1 MNKFIIPLVGL
12 LIASPSIAQ
21 KTKKKKSS
29 TEEQPAYSSSTFGGL
44 KFRNVG
50 PALTSG
56 RVADIAVDPTNPSTY
71 FVAVA
76 SGGVWKTTNAGTTY
90 EPIFDSQGSYSIG
103 CVTID
108 PSNHNVIWVGSGEN
122 NNQRSVAYGDGVYKS
137 EDGGKSW
144 KNVGLEKSEHIG
156 MIKVHPENSDV
167 VYVAAYGPLWS
178 AGGERGLYKT
188 TDGGENWELI
198 LEIDEHTGI
207 NEVHFDPTNPDV
219 IYATAH
225 QRRRH
230 VFTYVS
236 GGPGSGIHK
245 STDGG
250 KTWKEINKGL
260 PAKMGRI
267 GMTVSPAD
275 ANTLYAVV
283 EGEDK
288 SGGFFRSTD
297 KGASWV
303 KMNKFSTSG
312 NYYQEL
318 VPDPYDKDKV
328 FFMNT
333 WLKHT
338 EDGGKTIVDTGEDD
352 KHVDNHCMW
361 IDPTNTDHW
370 IVGCDGGIY
379 ETHDHATTWEYKSNL
394 PITQFYK
401 VAVDN
406 DAPFYN
412 IYGGTQDNNSIG
424 GPSRTMNNHGILNS
438 DWFITNGGDGFE
450 SAIDPVNPNIVY
462 AQSQYGWLVRY
473 DKTNGESVGIKPQA
487 KINDAALRWNWDAP
501 LLISPHNHER
511 LYFAANVLF
520 RSDDMGSTWE
530 QISGDLTQQ
539 IDRNTLP
546 VMGQVQSVDAVMKN
560 KSTTIYGNIVALDE
574 SPIQE
579 GLVYVGTDDGLIQV
593 TEDNG
598 ANWRKISSFP
608 GVPKNT
614 YVNAIV
620 CSKHDAS
627 TVYAV
632 FNNHKN
638 GDFKPYIMK
647 SIDKGASWTKM
658 SGNLPVKG
666 SVYDIVQDHENKDL
680 FFAGTE
686 FGCFFS
692 PDAGKNWTELSAG
705 LPTIAIRDLEIQERE
720 NDLVLASFGRGFYVL
735 DDYSPLRTFDVSM
748 LSEKAVLFPVKD
760 ALMFVDARPLG
771 LRGKGSQGANLYTAP
786 NPEIGATFSVLI
798 NDTTLTIKE
807 IRQEKEDEL
816 LKENKDIPYPSKE
829 DLMKENQQGKP
840 FLVFTIY
847 DKDKKPVRKI
857 QKDMMYGLNR
867 VVWDFRYAPSTPI
880 QLSESAPSRYGEKT
894 MGPMA
899 LPGTYYV
906 SLDKV
911 FDGEVSR
918 LIEPTAFECKWL
930 EEYAIPVDNKAEILA
945 FSEQVE
951 KLRNAT
957 SSTHQFMD
965 YLSERIEYLEK
976 GIAVAPAAP
985 LALMGELKLA
995 KDQLTQLEILFYGNG
1010 TLAKYEFETPNTIY
1024 GNVGLIIWNMWRV
1037 RTSVTTT
1044 NKSLYQETGVELE
1057 KLLVALNKVDEAVA
1071 EIEEKMDNFGV
1082 PYTPG
1087 RFDIP
1092 NWKMN

>member
-1 MNKFIIPLVGL
+1 MYRLIIPILSL
-12 LIASPSIAQ
+12 LIVSPAVAQ
-21 KTKKKKSS
+21 KKKKKGSD
-29 TEEQPAYSSSTFGGL
+29 EEKAAYTSATFSGL

-56 RVADIAVDPTNPSTY
+56 RVADLAVDPTNPNVY
-71 FVAVA
+71 YVAAA
-76 SGGVWKTTNAGTTY
+76 SGGVWKTTNSGTTY
-90 EPIFDSQGSYSIG
+90 DPIFDGQGSYSIG

-108 PSNHNVIWVGSGEN
+108 PSNHNTIWVGTGEN

-137 EDGGKSW
+137 NDGGKSW
-144 KNVGLEKSEHIG
+144 DNVGLEKSEHIG
-156 MIKVHPENSDV
+156 MIKVHPNNSNI

-207 NEVHFDPTNPDV
+207 NEIHFDPTNPDV

-230 VFTYVS
+230 IFTYVS
-236 GGPGSGIHK
+236 GGPGCGIHK
-245 STDGG
+245 SEDGG
-250 KTWKEINKGL
+250 KTWKTINNGL
-260 PAKMGRI
+260 PTKMGRI
-267 GMTVSPAD
+267 GMTVSPVD
-275 ANTLYAVV
+275 QNLLYAIV
-283 EGEDK
+283 EGEDE
-288 SGGFFRSTD
+288 SGGFFRSTNR
-297 KGASWV
+297 GASWE
-303 KMNKFSTSG
+303 KMNKYVTSG

-318 VPDPYDKDKV
+318 IPDPVDKDKV
-328 FFMNT
+328 FIMDT
-333 WLKHT
+333 WLHHT
-338 EDGGKTIVDTGEDD
+338 EDGGKTIKATGEDN
-352 KHVDNHCMW
+352 KHVDNHCIW
-361 IDPTNTDHW
+361 INPQDTDHW

-379 ETHDHATTWEYKSNL
+379 ETYDHAETWNYKSNL

-406 DAPFYN
+406 DEPFYN

-424 GPSRTMNNHGILNS
+424 GPSRTKNNHGILNS

-450 SAIDPVNPNIVY
+450 SAIDPVNPDIVY

-487 KINDAALRWNWDAP
+487 KLDEPGLRWNWDAP
-501 LLISPHNHER
+501 LLISPHNHKR

-520 RSDDMGSTWE
+520 RSDDMGNTWQ

-539 IDRNTLP
+539 IDRNKLP
-546 VMGQVQSVDAVMKN
+546 VMGQVLSVDAVMKN

-574 SPIQE
+574 SPKQE

-598 ANWRKISSFP
+598 AHWRKISTFP

-620 CSKHDAS
+620 CSKYDAN

-638 GDFKPYIMK
+638 GDFKPYILK
-647 SIDKGASWTKM
+647 STDKGATWTSM
-658 SGNLPVKG
+658 SGNLPERG
-666 SVYDIVQDHENKDL
+666 SVYDIVQDHGVENL

-692 PDAGKNWTELSAG
+692 NDAGKSWTQLKAG
-705 LPTIAIRDLEIQERE
+705 LPTIAVRDLEIQERE

-735 DDYSPLRTFDVSM
+735 DDYSPLRTFKEEM
-748 LSEKAVLFPVKD
+748 MEKKAVIFPIKE

-786 NPEIGATFSVLI
+786 NPEIGATFTVLI

-807 IRQEKEDEL
+807 TRQKEEEKL
-816 LKENKDIPYPSKE
+816 LKENKDIPYPTK
-829 DLMKENQQGKP
+829 DALMKEAQQEKP
-840 FLVFTIY
+840 YLVFTIY
-847 DKDKKPVRKI
+847 DKDKNPVRKI
-857 QKDMMYGLNR
+857 EQDMTYGMNR

-880 QLSESAPSRYGEKT
+880 QLKDREPSRYGEKT

-899 LPGTYYV
+899 LPGVYYV
-906 SLDKV
+906 SMDKV
-911 FDGEVSR
+911 FDGAVSR
-918 LIEPTAFECKWL
+918 LIEPTEFNCKWL
-930 EEYAIPVDNKAEILA
+930 EEYAIPVENKDEILA
-945 FSEQVE
+945 FSQQVE
-951 KLRNAT
+951 KLRNAA
-957 SSTHQFMD
+957 SSTDQYFEF
-965 YLSERIEYLEK
+965 LEERIEYLKK
-976 GIAVAPAAP
+976 GIATAPTVP
-985 LALMGELKLA
+985 LELLTSLTASEKSLEKLKL
-995 KDQLTQLEILFYGNG
+995 QFYGNAV
-1010 TLAKYEFETPNTIY
+1010 LSSHEFETPNAIY
-1024 GNVGLIIWNMWRV
+1024 ENVGLIIWNMWRV
-1037 RTSVTTT
+1037 RTSVTQT
-1044 NKSLYQETGVELE
+1044 NRSLYDETGKALE
-1057 KLLVALNKVDEAVA
+1057 MLLTSIQKIDTEVKT
-1071 EIEEKMDNFGV
+1071 IEEKMDNFGV

-1087 RFDIP
+1087 RYNIP

>member
-1 MNKFIIPLVGL
+1 MNKFIIPLLGL

-21 KTKKKKSS
+21 KSKKKKSS
-29 TEEQPAYSSSTFGGL
+29 DSEKAIYSSSTFGGL

-56 RVADIAVDPTNPSTY
+56 RVADIAVDPTNPNTY
-71 FVAVA
+71 FVAAA

-90 EPIFDSQGSYSIG
+90 EPIFDGEGSYSIG

-108 PSNHNVIWVGSGEN
+108 PNNHNTVWVGSGEN

-137 EDGGKSW
+137 NDGGKSW
-144 KNVGLEKSEHIG
+144 ENVGLKESEHIG
-156 MIKVHPENSDV
+156 MIKVHPENSSI

-188 TDGGENWELI
+188 TDGGDNWELI

-207 NEVHFDPTNPDV
+207 NEIHFDPSNPKV
-219 IYATAH
+219 LYATAH

-245 STDGG
+245 SEDGG
-250 KTWKEINKGL
+250 ETWKEINKGL
-260 PAKMGRI
+260 PAKRGRI
-267 GMTVSPAD
+267 GMTVSSVD
-275 ANTLYAVV
+275 ANYLYAIV
-283 EGEDK
+283 EGEGDT
-288 SGGFFRSTD
+288 GGFFRSTD
-297 KGASWV
+297 KGASWE
-303 KMNKFSTSG
+303 KMNKFATSG

-318 VPDPYDKDKV
+318 VADPVDKDKV
-328 FFMNT
+328 FIMNT

-361 IDPTNTDHW
+361 INPSNTNHW

-379 ETHDHATTWEYKSNL
+379 ETFDHAKTWEYKSNL

-406 DAPFYN
+406 DSPFYN

-424 GPSRTMNNHGILNS
+424 GPSRTMNNHGIMNS

-450 SAIDPVNPNIVY
+450 SAIDPVDPNIVY

-487 KINDAALRWNWDAP
+487 KLDATALRWNWDAP
-501 LLISPHNHER
+501 LLISPHNHKR

-520 RSDDMGSTWE
+520 KSDDMGNTWE

-539 IDRNTLP
+539 IDRNQLP

-574 SPIQE
+574 SPKQE
-579 GLVYVGTDDGLIQV
+579 GLVYAGTDDGLIQV

-620 CSKHDAS
+620 CSKYDAN

-638 GDFKPYIMK
+638 GDFKPYVLK
-647 SIDKGASWTKM
+647 STDKGQSWT
-658 SGNLPVKG
+658 SITGNLPERG
-666 SVYDIVQDHENKDL
+666 SVYDIVQDHNNEQL
-680 FFAGTE
+680 LFAGTE

-692 PDAGKNWTELSAG
+692 NDEGTNWTQLKAG
-705 LPTIAIRDLEIQERE
+705 LPTIAIRDVEIQERE

-735 DDYSPLRTFDVSM
+735 DDYSPLRSFNESM
-748 LSEKAVLFPVKD
+748 MNEKAVLFPIKE

-771 LRGKGSQGANLYTAP
+771 LRGKGAQGANLYTAP

-798 NDTTLTIKE
+798 NDTTLTLKE
-807 IRQEKEDEL
+807 ARQKEEEVL
-816 LKENKDIPYPSKE
+816 LKDKKDIPYPSKE
-829 DLMKENQQGKP
+829 ELIKEDKQEKP

-847 DKDKKPVRKI
+847 DANKEPVRKI
-857 QKDMMYGLNR
+857 QQNMMYGLNR
-867 VVWDFRYAPSTPI
+867 VVWDFRYTPSTPI
-880 QLSESAPSRYGEKT
+880 QLKDREPGRYGEKT

-906 SLDKV
+906 SVDKV
-911 FDGEVSR
+911 FDGNVTN
-918 LIEPTAFECKWL
+918 LIPATSFECKWL
-930 EEYAIPVDNKAEILA
+930 EEYAIPVEDKTEILS
-945 FSEQVE
+945 FSKKLE
-951 KLRNAT
+951 KLRNA
-957 SSTHQFMD
+957 SSSMSQYIQYLEERVD
-965 YLSERIEYLEK
+965 YLTKGITTTPSAPLSLLEK
-976 GIAVAPAAP
+976 VSTIQK
-985 LALMGELKLA
+985 EL
-995 KDQLTQLEILFYGNG
+995 DEVVVQFYGNSS
-1010 TLAKYEFETPNTIY
+1010 LSKYEFETPNAIY
-1024 GNVGLIIWNMWRV
+1024 ENVGLIIGNMWRV
-1037 RTSVTTT
+1037 RTSVTNT
-1044 NKSLYQETGVELE
+1044 NKDLYEETGTALEGLVKQVKDLDGQIESIEKEL
-1057 KLLVALNKVDEAVA
+1057 DS
-1071 EIEEKMDNFGV
+1071 FGV
-1082 PYTPG
+1082 PFTPG
-1087 RFDIP
+1087 RYTIP

>member
-1 MNKFIIPLVGL
+1 MNKFILLLVGL
-12 LIASPSIAQ
+12 LIVSPTIAQ
-21 KTKKKKSS
+21 KKKNKKGT
-29 TEEQPAYSSSTFGGL
+29 TEEKTAYTSATFSGL

-56 RVADIAVDPTNPSTY
+56 RVADLAVDPTNPNVY
-71 FVAVA
+71 YVAAA

-90 EPIFDSQGSYSIG
+90 EPIFDGQGSYSIG

-108 PSNHNVIWVGSGEN
+108 PSNHNTIWVGTGEN

-156 MIKVHPENSDV
+156 MIKVHPENSGI

-188 TDGGENWELI
+188 TDGGKNWELI

-207 NEVHFDPTNPDV
+207 NEVHFDPTNPNV

-236 GGPGSGIHK
+236 GGPGCGIHK
-245 STDGG
+245 SEDGG

-260 PAKMGRI
+260 PEKMGRI
-267 GMTVSPAD
+267 GMTVSPVD
-275 ANTLYAVV
+275 HNVLYAIV
-283 EGEDK
+283 EGEGE
-288 SGGFFRSTD
+288 SGGFFRSTNR
-297 KGASWV
+297 GASWE
-303 KMNKFSTSG
+303 KMNKYVTSG

-318 VPDPYDKDKV
+318 IADPLDKDKV
-328 FFMNT
+328 FIMDT
-333 WLKHT
+333 WLHHT
-338 EDGGKTIVDTGEDD
+338 EDGGKTIARTGESN
-352 KHVDNHCMW
+352 KHVDNHCIW
-361 IDPTNTDHW
+361 INPKNTEHW

-379 ETHDHATTWEYKSNL
+379 ETFDHAKTWNYKSNL

-406 DAPFYN
+406 DKPFYN

-424 GPSRTMNNHGILNS
+424 GPSRTMSNHGILNS

-450 SAIDPVNPNIVY
+450 SAIDPVDPNIVY

-487 KINDAALRWNWDAP
+487 KLNETALRWNWDAP
-501 LLISPHNHER
+501 LLISPHDHKR

-520 RSDDMGSTWE
+520 RSDDMGNTWQ

-539 IDRNTLP
+539 IDRNKLP
-546 VMGQVQSVDAVMKN
+546 VMGHVQSVDAVMKN

-574 SPIQE
+574 SPVQE

-620 CSKHDAS
+620 SSKYDAN

-638 GDFKPYIMK
+638 GDFKPYILK
-647 SIDKGASWTKM
+647 STDKGATWSSMT
-658 SGNLPVKG
+658 GNLPEKG
-666 SVYDIVQDHENKDL
+666 SVYDIVQDHKVENL

-692 PDAGKNWTELSAG
+692 IDAGKNWTQLKSG

-735 DDYSPLRTFDVSM
+735 DDYTPLRTFKEEM
-748 LSEKAVLFPVKD
+748 LQEKAKIFPIKEG
-760 ALMFVDARPLG
+760 LMFVDARPLG
-771 LRGKGSQGANLYTAP
+771 LRGKGSQGANLYNAP
-786 NPEIGATFSVLI
+786 NPEIGATFTVLI
-798 NDTTLTIKE
+798 NDTTLTLKE
-807 IRQEKEDEL
+807 IRQKEEDEL

-829 DLMKENQQGKP
+829 KLIKEEKQEKP
-840 FLVFTIY
+840 YLIFTIY
-847 DKDKKPVRKI
+847 DNDKNPVRKI
-857 QKDMMYGLNR
+857 EKDMMYGMNR

-880 QLSESAPSRYGEKT
+880 QLKEKEPSRYGEKT
-894 MGPMA
+894 TGPIA
-899 LPGTYYV
+899 LPGTYFV

-911 FDGEVSR
+911 FDGEVTR
-918 LIEPTAFECKWL
+918 MIEPTEFFCKWL
-930 EEYAIPVDNKAEILA
+930 EEYAIPVEDKAEILA
-945 FSEQVE
+945 FSKNVE
-951 KLRNAT
+951 KLRNAA
-957 SSTHQFMD
+957 SSTDQYFD
-965 YLSERIEYLEK
+965 YINKRINYLKKGISVAPEAPLSLLSELKKAEKVLAELEVK
-976 GIAVAPAAP
+976 
-985 LALMGELKLA
+985 
-995 KDQLTQLEILFYGNG
+995 FYGNEV
-1010 TLAKYEFETPNTIY
+1010 LSKHEFETPNTIY

-1044 NKSLYQETGVELE
+1044 NKELYAETGQALETLLVSLE
-1057 KLLVALNKVDEAVA
+1057 KIDNEVKAV
-1071 EIEEKMDNFGV
+1071 EEKMDNFGV

-1087 RFDIP
+1087 RYNIP
-1092 NWKMN
+1092 NWKMD

>member
-1 MNKFIIPLVGL
+1 MNKFIIPLLAL
-12 LIASPSIAQ
+12 LVASPTVAQ
-21 KTKKKKSS
+21 KKKKSKGS
-29 TEEQPAYSSSTFGGL
+29 EEEKSVFTSSTFSGL

-56 RVADIAVDPTNPSTY
+56 RVADIAVDYTNPSIY
-71 FVAVA
+71 YVAAA

-90 EPIFDSQGSYSIG
+90 EPIFDSQSTYSIG
-103 CVTID
+103 CITID
-108 PSNHNVIWVGSGEN
+108 PSNHNVIWVGTGEN

-156 MIKVHPENSDV
+156 MIKVHPDNSDI

-178 AGGERGLYKT
+178 EGGERGLYMT
-188 TDGGENWELI
+188 EDGGENWNLI

-207 NEVHFDPTNPDV
+207 NEVHFDPTDPSI

-236 GGPGSGIHK
+236 GGPGCGIHK
-245 STDGG
+245 SIDGG

-260 PAKMGRI
+260 PNKMGRI
-267 GMTVSPAD
+267 GMTVSPVD
-275 ANTLYAVV
+275 ANILYAIV

-297 KGASWV
+297 KGASWT
-303 KMNKFSTSG
+303 KMNKFVTSG

-318 VPDPYDKDKV
+318 VPDPVDKNKV
-328 FFMNT
+328 FIMNT

-338 EDGGKTIVDTGEDD
+338 VDGGKTIVDTGEDN

-361 IDPTNTDHW
+361 INPNDTDHW

-379 ETHDHATTWEYKSNL
+379 ETHDHAKTWEYKSNL

-487 KINDAALRWNWDAP
+487 KLDEPALRWNWDAP

-539 IDRNTLP
+539 IDRNKLP

-574 SPIQE
+574 SPKQE
-579 GLVYVGTDDGLIQV
+579 GLVYIGTDDGLIQV

-608 GVPKNT
+608 GIPKNT

-620 CSKHDAS
+620 CSKHDAN

-638 GDFKPYIMK
+638 GDFKPYILK
-647 SIDKGASWTKM
+647 SVDKGATWTNM
-658 SGNLPVKG
+658 SGNLPEKG
-666 SVYDIVQDHENKDL
+666 SVYDVIQDHENKDL

-692 PDAGKNWTELSAG
+692 IDAGKNWTQLKAG

-735 DDYSPLRTFDVSM
+735 DDYSPLRTFEEDM
-748 LSEKAVLFPVKD
+748 MNEKAVIFPIKE

-771 LRGKGSQGANLYTAP
+771 LRGKGSQGANLYNAP
-786 NPEIGATFSVLI
+786 NPEIGATFTVLI
-798 NDTTLTIKE
+798 NDTTLTLKE
-807 IRQEKEDEL
+807 ARQKEENKL
-816 LKENKDIPYPSKE
+816 LKEGKDIPYPSKE
-829 DLMKENQQGKP
+829 DLIKEDQQEKP
-840 FLVFTIY
+840 YLVFTVY
-847 DKDKKPVRKI
+847 DKDKKPVRKMH
-857 QKDMMYGLNR
+857 KDMMYGMNR

-880 QLSESAPSRYGEKT
+880 QLNEKGPSRYGEKT

-899 LPGTYYV
+899 LPGVYYV
-906 SLDKV
+906 SVDKIHN
-911 FDGEVSR
+911 GEVTS
-918 LIEPTAFECKWL
+918 LIEQTEFFCKWL
-930 EEYAIPVDNKAEILA
+930 EEYAIPVGDKADILA
-945 FSEQVE
+945 FSENVE
-951 KLRNAT
+951 KLRNAA
-957 SSTHQFMD
+957 SSTDQFIQHLED
-965 YLSERIEYLEK
+965 RIKYLKKAIQVSPEVPLSF
-976 GIAVAPAAP
+976 VAD
-985 LALMGELKLA
+985 LKTSTDDLNELTVK
-995 KDQLTQLEILFYGNG
+995 FYGNSS
-1010 TLAKYEFETPNTIY
+1010 LSKHEFEVPNTIY
-1024 GNVGLIIWNMWRV
+1024 GNVGTIIWNMWRV

-1044 NKSLYQETGVELE
+1044 NRTLYTETGAALE
-1057 KLLVALNKVDEAVA
+1057 TLLVDLQKIDDQIKG
-1071 EIEEKMDNFGV
+1071 IEKKMDNFGV

-1087 RFDIP
+1087 RYTIP